1 MPAHDRVWPNHARQP
16 EEARPAPCHPDHECS
31 ISAAQLPTPRS
42 LLHRDIELIAQ
53 IQVLDLKPA
62 PRLEPIEGKSK
73 EQVKQGK
80 HHEHHDG
87 GCADS
92 LSDCQAPRGL
102 IFREGHPSACPMFV
116 RTAAFPLPSGTMAA
130 QSITPS
136 NSVISNVVTRLP
148 NRHYPARFT
157 ASALSAATSSLRAR
171 LLSCVIFLSRSV
183 VCPSQQQA
191 QTTET
196 ATAGQGHRRQ
206 TSVI

>member
-42 LLHRDIELIAQ
+42 VPHRDVELIAQ

-80 HHEHHDG
+80 HHDG

-92 LSDCQAPRGL
+92 LSDCQVPRGL
-102 IFREGHPSACPMFV
+102 IFREGQAEAS
-116 RTAAFPLPSGTMAA
+116 TAARFGGSGLGLAISRKLARTMGGD
-130 QSITPS
+130 
-136 NSVISNVVTRLP
+136 VTV
-148 NRHYPARFT
+148 A
-157 ASALSAATSSLRAR
+157 
-171 LLSCVIFLSRSV
+171 
-183 VCPSQQQA
+183 
-191 QTTET
+191 
-196 ATAGQGHRRQ
+196 
-206 TSVI
+206 